1 MLFRSVTPYG
11 GYRDDEDQGQMGAL
25 GVLMA
30 MGLFEV
36 DGGCAVKPYYEI
48 TSPIFDKVTI
58 HLDNRYYP
66 GKTFQI
72 VTTGNSDKN
81 MYIQRATFDG
91 KPWDRCW
98 FYHEDFANNIMDYFK
113 HGNSGSGCVFYC
125 PGTEYAGT

>member
-1 MLFRSVTPYG
+1 MKWT
-11 GYRDDEDQGQMGAL
+11 
-25 GVLMA
+25 
-30 MGLFEV
+30 
-36 DGGCAVKPYYEI
+36 VKPYYEI

-98 FYHEDFANNIMDYFK
+98 FYHEDFANGGVLELHLGDKPNKQWGIGKLPQDD
-113 HGNSGSGCVFYC
+113 
-125 PGTEYAGT
+125 